1 MSIEAIVQLFNIR
14 KEYSM
19 EELVNAYHKKV
30 NELRQNRTIRNKQ
43 VVLNNINAVY
53 KEAVDYYYANNK
65 SQRLIMMG

>member
-30 NELRQNRTIRNKQ
+30 NELRQSRTIRNKQ